1 MLSISTKLRRNSF
14 WFYQLSGWLLFYAS
28 DLILMLYV
36 RKRNFLGV
44 MEESL
49 QDLMLLVLTSLL
61 RLNYRRYPHKEL
73 SIYSFIIR
81 ISFWSIFV
89 GFVWEASIFL
99 INYAFKGT
107 MESYWFIE
115 ISTIVS
121 WTFYI
126 ATITFGWS
134 VFYFGFKFW
143 IEWGIQRDQAE
154 KASVLAQRAQLQMLR
169 YQLNPHFLFNA
180 LNSIRALMAEDT
192 RNAKEMITELSE
204 FLRYSLLGQDRS
216 FVTLREELEAVRHY
230 LSIEKK
236 RFEEKI
242 QVAYEIDSSA
252 EHCMVP
258 SFLIHPVI
266 ENAVKYGMQS
276 TSLPLKIVIK
286 AAVSGPMLRI
296 EVANS
301 GTIIKRSSENGTSM
315 DGTGAG
321 LENVKA
327 RIENAFPGKN
337 KFEIFERDGSVH
349 VILEFQSPRVAP
361 DGNSLLIHNLAPN
374 A

>member
-1 MLSISTKLRRNSF
+1 MLSISTKLRHNSF
-14 WFYQLSGWLLFYAS
+14 WFYQLSGWLLFYAA
-28 DLILMLYV
+28 DVFLMLYV
-36 RKRNFLGV
+36 RNRDFLGV
-44 MEESL
+44 LEESL
-49 QDLMLLVLTSLL
+49 QDVMLLVLTSLL
-61 RLNYRRYPHKEL
+61 RLIYRRYPHKEL
-73 SIYSFIIR
+73 SIYSFVVR

-107 MESYWFIE
+107 MESYYFLE
-115 ISTIVS
+115 TGTVVY

-126 ATITFGWS
+126 ATLTFGWS

-242 QVAYEIDSSA
+242 QVEYEIESSA
-252 EHCMVP
+252 ENCMVP

-266 ENAVKYGMQS
+266 ENAVKFGMQS

-286 AAVSGPMLRI
+286 AAAADSMLRI
-296 EVANS
+296 EIANS
-301 GTIIKRSSENGTSM
+301 GNIMKRSSENGTTM
-315 DGTGAG
+315 GGTGAG

-327 RIENAFPGKN
+327 RIENAFPGNN
-337 KFEIFERDGSVH
+337 KFEIFEKDGFVH
-349 VILEFQSPRVAP
+349 VILEFQSPRVEP
-361 DGNSLLIHNLAPN
+361 DENSIPIHDLAPN
-374 A
+374 V